1 MPDPAPLQPALPP
14 QPLDSHEI
22 HLWFCEFPQ
31 REPAASRRQAQA
43 FLLRLL
49 SAYLLRRVHATE
61 LQVGAHGKPALAADG
76 VDFNLSHSGSAAV
89 VALAR
94 GVEVGVDLESPGRP
108 RPHAELARRY
118 FCDREAQVIE
128 NTPETLRE
136 TAFLRLWTAKE
147 AVLKALGRGLA
158 FGLDK
163 LEFDAAADPPA
174 LLRIDAAGGSATHWH
189 LHALPLPSP
198 WLGHLAWCG
207 ETRRVR
213 NFHDAMLR
221 SPVQRT

>member
-1 MPDPAPLQPALPP
+1 MPDPALLQPALPP
-14 QPLDSHEI
+14 KPLDPLEI
-22 HLWFCEFPQ
+22 HLWFCEFPPC
-31 REPAASRRQAQA
+31 EPAANRRQAQA

-49 SAYLLRRVHATE
+49 SAYLLRRVHAAE
-61 LQVGAHGKPALAADG
+61 LQTGAHGKPALAAG
-76 VDFNLSHSGSAAV
+76 GLDFNLSHSGSAAV
-89 VALAR
+89 VALAH

-108 RPHAELARRY
+108 RPHAELARRF
-118 FCDREAQVIE
+118 FCEREAQAIE

-163 LEFDAAADPPA
+163 LEFEAAATPPA
-174 LLRIDAAGGSATHWH
+174 LLRIDAAGGAAALWH
-189 LHALPLPSP
+189 LHALSLPSP
-198 WLGHLAWCG
+198 WLGHLAWRG

-213 NFHDAMLR
+213 SFRDVTPW
-221 SPVQRT
+221 SPV

>member
-1 MPDPAPLQPALPP
+1 MPDPALLPHAIPP
-14 QPLDSHEI
+14 QPLDPLEI
-22 HLWFCEFPQ
+22 HLWFCEFPR
-31 REPAASRRQAQA
+31 REPIEVRRQAQV

-49 SAYLLRRVHATE
+49 SAYLLRRVDAAE
-61 LQVGAHGKPALAADG
+61 LEVGAHGKPALAAG
-76 VDFNLSHSGSAAV
+76 GFDFNLSHSGGAAV
-89 VALAR
+89 VALGR

-118 FCDREAQVIE
+118 FCGPEAQSIG
-128 NTPETLRE
+128 NTPEALRE

-163 LEFDAAADPPA
+163 LEFDATVDPPA
-174 LLRIDAAGGSATHWH
+174 LLRIDVAGGAAALWH

-198 WLGHLAWCG
+198 WLGHLAWRG

-213 NFHDAMLR
+213 SFHDATLR
-221 SPVQRT
+221 QPV

>member
-1 MPDPAPLQPALPP
+1 MPDPALLQPAPPP
-14 QPLDSHEI
+14 QPLDLLEI

-31 REPAASRRQAQA
+31 REPAANRRQAQA

-49 SAYLLRRVHATE
+49 SAYLLRRVDAAE
-61 LQVGAHGKPALAADG
+61 LQAGAHGKPGLEAGGL
-76 VDFNLSHSGSAAV
+76 DFNLSHSGSAAV

-118 FCDREAQVIE
+118 FCEREAQVIE

-163 LEFDAAADPPA
+163 LEFDAAVDPPA
-174 LLRIDAAGGSATHWH
+174 LLRIDAAGGAAARWR
-189 LHALPLPSP
+189 LHALPLPPP
-198 WLGHLAWCG
+198 WLGHLAWHG
-207 ETRRVR
+207 ETRGVR
-213 NFHDAMLR
+213 SFHDTTQR
-221 SPVQRT
+221 SPV

>member
-1 MPDPAPLQPALPP
+1 MPDLDLLQPALPP
-14 QPLDSHEI
+14 QPLGPLEI
-22 HLWFCEFPQ
+22 HLWFCEFP
-31 REPAASRRQAQA
+31 RHEPAANRRQAQA

-49 SAYLLRRVHATE
+49 SAYLHRRVEAAE
-61 LQVGAHGKPALAADG
+61 LEFGAHGKPGLAASG
-76 VDFNLSHSGSAAV
+76 FDFNLSHSGSAAV

-108 RPHAELARRY
+108 RPHEELARRY
-118 FCDREAQVIE
+118 FCEREAQVIE
-128 NTPETLRE
+128 DTPQTQRE

-163 LEFDAAADPPA
+163 LEFDAASDPPA
-174 LLRIDAAGGSATHWH
+174 LLGIDAAGGAAALWH
-189 LHALPLPSP
+189 LHALPLPPP
-198 WLGHLAWCG
+198 WLGHLAWRG

-213 NFHDAMLR
+213 SFQDAMPG
-221 SPVQRT
+221 SPAQRT